1 VVSYSLD
8 VREMLALS
16 PFEYA
21 YFSPLIGG
29 IAGANGR
36 YDTDYWS
43 TCNRQAA
50 EWLASNYQ
58 SYTQVA
64 TPTIQAQPVEGLAAA
79 YLPSAFRQDDIQ
91 PDFYIAS
98 TRGRNDLRFPS
109 YTIVHIVAA
118 DGVPICVV
126 KVNPSLVTS

>member
-1 VVSYSLD
+1 
-8 VREMLALS
+8 MLALS

-36 YDTDYWS
+36 YDTEYWV
-43 TCNRQAA
+43 TCNKQSA
-50 EWLASNYQ
+50 EWLASHYQ
-58 SYTQVA
+58 RYTSASSPSAHAEPVQGVA
-64 TPTIQAQPVEGLAAA
+64 SH
-79 YLPSAFRQDDIQ
+79 YLPAAFREDPTH

-98 TRGRNDLRFPS
+98 TRFEYDLRFPS

-126 KVNPSLVTS
+126 KVNPSLVTR